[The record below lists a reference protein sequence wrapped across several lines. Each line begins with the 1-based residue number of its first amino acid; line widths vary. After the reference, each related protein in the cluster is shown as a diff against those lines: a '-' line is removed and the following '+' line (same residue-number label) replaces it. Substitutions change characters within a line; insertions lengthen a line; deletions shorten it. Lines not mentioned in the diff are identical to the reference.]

1 MYNQA
6 LKTSMEQQIL
16 MTMSLHIGREALEM
30 LQTVIEDQFVK
41 VNMEEITTLP
51 AEVHRSTD
59 EQNKYIINLFLFK
72 KKELAEGTK
81 EMYLGAIKR
90 LLTLIDKPLTD
101 MEDIDISYY
110 LRWYETHNEK
120 DGGKRNNPVTCNN
133 ERRFLSAFFG
143 WMRREKLIADNPVD
157 STMPKKV
164 MRKPIDYFKANE
176 LEQLREGC
184 KTLRDR
190 AIIEV
195 LRSTG
200 ARIGELV
207 PANISDIDWRTGD
220 MDIDGEKGS
229 GYGVVYL
236 DEQARYHLQKYLETR
251 SDDNPA
257 LFVSS
262 RKPYG
267 RLSAAGIRGMMHDVR
282 ERMGMLC
289 RVYPHKLRKTLG
301 MDMKNKGADIGV
313 IQEVLRHK
321 DPATTAQYYAEST
334 AETLRSVRKRC
345 A

>member
-6 LKTSMEQQIL
+6 LKTNMSQQIL
-16 MTMSLHIGREALEM
+16 VAMSMYIGQEALSI
-30 LQTVIEDQFVK
+30 LQNVIEDQFVR

-51 AEVHRSTD
+51 ATVQKSTD
-59 EQNKYIINLFLFK
+59 EQNEYVVKLFLLK
-72 KKELAEGTK
+72 KKELREGTK
-81 EMYLGAIKR
+81 TAYLNAVKR
-90 LLTLIDKPLTD
+90 LLTMIDKPLTEI
-101 MEDIDISYY
+101 EDIDVSYY
-110 LRWYETHNEK
+110 LRWYETHNERE
-120 DGGKRNNPVTCNN
+120 GGKRNNPVTVNN

-157 STMPKKV
+157 GTMPKKV
-164 MRKPIDYFKANE
+164 TRKPIDYFRVEE

-184 KTLRDR
+184 NTLRNR

-251 SDDNPA
+251 MDDNPA

-321 DPATTAQYYAEST
+321 DPATTARYYAEST
-334 AETLRSVRKRC
+334 AETLRSFRKRS